1 MTKTE
6 DYRRKLH
13 SLTDW
18 TPYLLRESGLPGPR
32 GNLELA
38 HVVAEHAS
46 VSQVEDFL
54 SIPPERAP
62 ENSAQV
68 FLVFCGVTA
77 LGRWVARGRL
87 QHLRRLRTYA
97 SDPRWRVREAVAI
110 ALQYVGD
117 SSMKT
122 LLQAM
127 QTWRN
132 GTWYEKR
139 AVVAALAEPR
149 LLKDPAVPAQ
159 VLDILDALTADMESA
174 RDPTE
179 ESFKVLRQTMGYAWS
194 VVVVAAPTAGRPL
207 MEKWFKS
214 PDPNVR
220 WIMKE
225 NLKKSRLTRM
235 DEKWVRR
242 WAATLQG

>member
-6 DYRRKLH
+6 DYRRKLLAL
-13 SLTDW
+13 SNW

-38 HVVAEHAS
+38 QVVAEQAS
-46 VSQVEDFL
+46 VKQVEGFL
-54 SIPPERAP
+54 SIPLGQAP
-62 ENSAQV
+62 ENSPSV

-77 LGRWVARGRL
+77 LGKWVARGEL
-87 QHLRRLRTYA
+87 QHVRRLRTYA

-117 SSMKT
+117 SAMKT
-122 LLQAM
+122 LLRTA

-132 GTWYEKR
+132 GTWYERR
-139 AVVAALAEPR
+139 AIAAALAEPR
-149 LLKDPAVPAQ
+149 LLKDPAIAAQ
-159 VLDILDALTADMESA
+159 VLDILDALTADMKSA
-174 RDPTE
+174 EDPKE
-179 ESFKVLRQTMGYAWS
+179 ESFKVFRQTMGYAWS
-194 VVVVAAPTAGRPL
+194 VVVAAAPEAGKPL
-207 MEKWFKS
+207 MDKWFKS

-235 DEKWVRR
+235 DGKWVRR
-242 WAATLQG
+242 WAATLHG